1 MADLP
6 QGRRPS
12 PRTTRPLLL
21 ASAGVAIAKMASGCL
36 ISGNLVAPPPCD
48 DNPQNDPYCEPVADA
63 GVDGGT
69 SDGGTSDGGTSDG
82 GR

>member
-6 QGRRPS
+6 QGRRPT

-21 ASAGVAIAKMASGCL
+21 ASAGVALVKVACGNLTA
-36 ISGNLVAPPPCD
+36 GNLVAPPPCD
-48 DNPQNDPYCEPVADA
+48 ENNRDSPYCVDDNPDA

-69 SDGGTSDGGTSDG
+69 SDGGTSDGG
-82 GR
+82 R